1 VIDQE
6 ALTKFE
12 KIYADSYNDVSKY
25 VICNCSNIEDV
36 KDIIQN
42 VYLEVVKNID
52 KIENTSYIIGI
63 ARNKIKDYYRFNY
76 KRILFLFDNSKEKIE
91 DVPDEINIEETFLK
105 SDKIDKIWS
114 YLKRKS
120 ITVSKIFYLHYYL
133 DLTIKEIS
141 EELNLNES
149 SVKNYLYRT
158 LRELSAYLESE
169 SDEKCQ
175 ISK

>member
-1 VIDQE
+1 MTDNL

-12 KIYADSYNDVSKY
+12 KLYADSYESVSNY

-42 VYLEVVKNID
+42 IYID
-52 KIENTSYIIGI
+52 VFKHIERIEETSYVIGI

-76 KRILFLFDNSKEKIE
+76 KKIFNFFEKNNNLIE
-91 DVPDEINIEETFLK
+91 ELPSDINIEENFLNNTNIDEIWDYLK
-105 SDKIDKIWS
+105 S
-114 YLKRKS
+114 KS
-120 ITVSKIFYLHYYL
+120 VIISKIFYLHYYL

-141 EELNLNES
+141 LELKISES

-158 LRELSAYLESE
+158 LKELNMRLVEK
-169 SDEKCQ
+169 SDIVVK
-175 ISK
+175 